1 MYIEPYIAIPLWAF
15 AAFGFIYF
23 ARNVLRSIAA
33 GRNKRAYALIIA
45 AKNREDTIEGVVRDF
60 LSSAET
66 DALRDEF
73 LKVILLDYGS
83 ADGTLS
89 IMDRLSYSYP
99 VVKVLRPEEAEGYLK
114 GLFHTYDSTRT
125 G

>member
-1 MYIEPYIAIPLWAF
+1 VYVEPYIAIPLWAF
-15 AAFGFIYF
+15 AAFGLICF
-23 ARNVLRSIAA
+23 ARHVLRSITTS
-33 GRNKRAYALIIA
+33 RHKKAYALIIA

-60 LSSAET
+60 LSSVET

-83 ADGTLS
+83 TDETPK

-114 GLFHTYDSTRT
+114 GMLHTYDSTGT